1 MTDNEEKINENK
13 TLRVNGNVL
22 FVGAIFL
29 VVITVFATFFIADR
43 IYYNGALFRK
53 SESVTFSGEGLDE
66 YKVSKFQDLLRF
78 IEENYYLEYDINDI
92 LEGAISGAVE
102 ALEDPYS
109 MYLEPGKLDEY
120 VDYITGTYVGAGI
133 SYQKSEKGLLI
144 GSVEAESSAD
154 KAGIVAGDIISEIEG
169 KPVGSYTDD
178 ELDAV
183 FAKEG
188 SKIKLKVIKASEEIQ
203 EVTVTIS
210 KVGKQSVFVN
220 DYDGVMYIK
229 ITQFDEDTGKEF
241 LTAMEKIEKIEH
253 KGIILDLRNNGGGYE
268 KQANIVADRIL
279 PEGLIAYSENKKG
292 ERITET
298 KSDATCIDSPLVV
311 LINGKTASASEL
323 VAGAI
328 RDHKKGTLIGEK
340 TYGKALGQTKLEYP
354 EDGSGVVL
362 TIAKFFTP
370 SGECIHGKGISP
382 NIEISLEENSNED
395 AQLEKAFEVL
405 SEKSN

>member
-1 MTDNEEKINENK
+1 M
-13 TLRVNGNVL
+13 
-22 FVGAIFL
+22 
-29 VVITVFATFFIADR
+29 
-43 IYYNGALFRK
+43 FRK

-382 NIEISLEENSNED
+382 NIEVSLEENSNED

-405 SEKSN
+405 NEKSN